1 MRKLMSDKKGQGL
14 SLSTVIIAIIVLV
27 VLVVLVMIFTGYFGK
42 IFTPSV
48 SSCPTQGGTC
58 LTSAE
63 CDAKGAFPGETGK
76 SIDTKDCTTA
86 SPAKVCC
93 LKGQSS

>member
-1 MRKLMSDKKGQGL
+1 MQVISNKKAQGL

-48 SSCPTQGGTC
+48 SSCAQQGGSCVATTADC
-58 LTSAE
+58 TTS
-63 CDAKGAFPGETGK
+63 FGETGK
-76 SIDTKDCTTA
+76 TVYVKECETGK
-86 SPAKVCC
+86 PVCC
-93 LKGQSS
+93 LKGQ